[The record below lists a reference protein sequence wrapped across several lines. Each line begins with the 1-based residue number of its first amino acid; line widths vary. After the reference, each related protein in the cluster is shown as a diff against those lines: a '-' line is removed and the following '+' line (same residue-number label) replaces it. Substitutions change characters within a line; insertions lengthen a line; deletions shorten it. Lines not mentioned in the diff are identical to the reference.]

1 MVKINIVTKGDYEG
15 SSVIF
20 DPKKG
25 LSFLGG
31 SGFKKEAIYLNRETV
46 SRVDLLDVQGKRS
59 NEVYSVAITFQNGRK
74 SYAELNRFFYEKLRL
89 EVDPPVMV
97 SEPASAPM
105 SNTGPQQAKEP
116 KKKRSKGKIILIVVI
131 ALFVISAIMPKD
143 SEGEPEKESVSIE
156 EPEKVTVPDFVVTD
170 FDKAVW
176 TAVEAQGATLEAI
189 SHENEVYIHFTCDN
203 DEEQVNA
210 ILEDISEAVIANS
223 VDTLVCVVAK
233 EDGESSNLVIADI
246 STNGSI
252 SITYTSPDYK
262 SERNEWIDYNF
273 NSFDNQC
280 YEFSALIMDQMNN
293 PDSYEFISA
302 TRRDIM
308 TESDVEEVNQILANA
323 GSSWTVEIGDFF
335 ISETFSGTNVFNAV
349 VKNTAYGIVDY
360 SAETVVLVAV
370 E

>member
-1 MVKINIVTKGDYEG
+1 
-15 SSVIF
+15 
-20 DPKKG
+20 
-25 LSFLGG
+25 
-31 SGFKKEAIYLNRETV
+31 
-46 SRVDLLDVQGKRS
+46 
-59 NEVYSVAITFQNGRK
+59 
-74 SYAELNRFFYEKLRL
+74 
-89 EVDPPVMV
+89 
-97 SEPASAPM
+97 
-105 SNTGPQQAKEP
+105 
-116 KKKRSKGKIILIVVI
+116 
-131 ALFVISAIMPKD
+131 MPKD